1 MSKHPH
7 EDDFDILIRGGT
19 IVTGEADRPLIDDG
33 LVGIRRDRL
42 ALLDARRAIDREPR
56 ARKVIDGHGHAI
68 LPGFVNV
75 HTHAALI
82 LVRGMSEDMGFA
94 PAYMPNVPQGPML
107 SPDDALA
114 LARLGALELL
124 RFGTTLINDS
134 YVYPHS
140 TLPGMGEVGLRVY
153 ACNRIHDVDFAALP
167 RGVWH
172 YDDKRADA
180 SLAEALDL
188 AGKWHGKMDGRLGVQ
203 LSAHAPDT
211 CSPRLLG
218 MIARARDEHKLRVN
232 IHLAQSQAEFD
243 QVMARDGRTPVETV
257 EEAGLLDGGLT
268 AAHCLILTQSD
279 IARLGK
285 ARVNMAHASKISLM
299 SGIHAPTSAL
309 RRAGVQLCVVTDGMH
324 GDMLE
329 VMRWA
334 LAIGRLQEKA
344 VTTFWQPEH
353 VLAAATING
362 ARAMGIET
370 EIGSLKVGKKADLV
384 MFDLRKAH
392 LTPATSALG
401 TLVHA
406 GQGGDVAHVLVDGRI
421 VIEDG
426 RSTQVDEEEIRRA
439 AAAASERLRR
449 KAQGAAA

>member
-1 MSKHPH
+1 MSRQADHGH
-7 EDDFDILIRGGT
+7 FDILIRGGT
-19 IVTGEADRPLIDDG
+19 IVTAETARPLIEDG
-33 LVGIRRDRL
+33 VIGVRHGRI
-42 ALLDARRAIDREPR
+42 ALLETSHAVDHEPT
-56 ARKVIDGHGHAI
+56 ATKVIDGRGHAI

-107 SPDDALA
+107 SPDDARA
-114 LARLGALELL
+114 LARLGALELV

-140 TLPGMGEVGLRVY
+140 ALPGMGEVGLRVY

-167 RGVWH
+167 RGTWQ
-172 YDDKRADA
+172 YDDRRADA
-180 SLAEALDL
+180 SLAEALAL
-188 AGKWHGKMDGRLGVQ
+188 ADKWHGKMDGRLGVQ

-211 CSPRLLG
+211 CSPRLLR
-218 MIARARDEHKLRVN
+218 MIAAARDEHKLRVN

-243 QVMARDGRTPVETV
+243 QVMARDKRTPVETI
-257 EEAGLLDGGLT
+257 EDAGLLDSALM
-268 AAHCLILTQSD
+268 AAHCLILTESD

-344 VTTFWQPEH
+344 VTSFWQPEH

-362 ARAMGIET
+362 ARAMGLDA

-401 TLVHA
+401 ALTHA
-406 GQGGDVAHVLVDGRI
+406 GQGGDVAHVLVDGKV
-421 VIEDG
+421 VIENG
-426 RSTQVDEEEIRRA
+426 RSTQVDEEEIRREA
-439 AAAASERLRR
+439 AAACKRLWQ
-449 KAQGAAA
+449 KARAAAA

>member
-439 AAAASERLRR
+439 AAAACERLWR